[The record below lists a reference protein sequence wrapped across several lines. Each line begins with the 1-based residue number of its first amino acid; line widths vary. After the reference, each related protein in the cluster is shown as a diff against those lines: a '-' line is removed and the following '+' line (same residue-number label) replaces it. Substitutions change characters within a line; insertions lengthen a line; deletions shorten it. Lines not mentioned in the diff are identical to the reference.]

1 MTAKIS
7 VLHNRER
14 RSFVG
19 DIHLPEATIENAR
32 VLVALTTKMHGRKR
46 HEFTP
51 EMILLANE
59 HRNMFADSINEL
71 DTAKS
76 LLARE
81 TTLDDVLWD
90 GSSSPKTV
98 LSALCQLTAK
108 DLPKKTWLNTLGNVV
123 YLVIELLQ
131 ATIDK
136 ERDYIFKD
144 MSAKAM
150 ASTAVAHDIDGC
162 FMSEAELSTT
172 IVVNNW
178 LSESM
183 DRLNELE
190 LAALDEQLDALRRK
204 VTLARLRLQLEEAG
218 KS

>member
-1 MTAKIS
+1 MTTKIS

-59 HRNMFADSINEL
+59 YRNMFADSLEEL

-76 LLARE
+76 LLAGE

-90 GSSSPKTV
+90 ESSPKTI

-108 DLPKKTWLNTLGNVV
+108 DLPKKTWLSTLGNVV

-136 ERDYIFKD
+136 ERGYIFNE

-150 ASTAVAHDIDGC
+150 ASTCAAHDIDTTY
-162 FMSEAELSTT
+162 MSHAELSTT
-172 IVVNNW
+172 VVSNW
-178 LSESM
+178 FSESM
-183 DRLNELE
+183 DRFDELE
-190 LAALDEQLDALRRK
+190 LAALDAQLDALRRK
-204 VTLARLRLQLEEAG
+204 VKLADLRKQLEEAG
-218 KS
+218 KP

>member
-1 MTAKIS
+1 MTAKIN
-7 VLHNRER
+7 VLHNREK

-19 DIHLPEATIENAR
+19 DIHLPEATLENAR
-32 VLVALTTKMHGRKR
+32 VLVDLTNKMHGRKP
-46 HEFTP
+46 HEFTL
-51 EMILLANE
+51 EMIQLANE

-76 LLARE
+76 LLAGE
-81 TTLDDVLWD
+81 TTLNDVLWD
-90 GSSSPKTV
+90 ESSPKPL
-98 LSALCQLTAK
+98 LSALCQLTAE
-108 DLPKKTWLNTLGNVV
+108 DLPKETWLSTLGNVV

-131 ATIDK
+131 ATIGK

-144 MSAKAM
+144 MSAKAL
-150 ASTAVAHDIDGC
+150 ASTCAAHDIDGF

-172 IVVNNW
+172 IVINNW

-183 DRLNELE
+183 DRFNELE

-204 VTLARLRLQLEEAG
+204 VTLARLRKQLEEAG